1 MAIKAFKKIDS
12 EDRVVNTIQDN
23 VDAVFKQLLPQPIL
37 NGVVVKNVALLT
49 GQNNLVNTGLAG
61 KLTGWIVI
69 RNRANSVVWDAQDTN
84 PDPTKTLVLLCSANT
99 TVDLLVF

>member
-1 MAIKAFKKIDS
+1 MSINAFKKIDTS
-12 EDRVVNTIQDN
+12 DRVVSTIQNN
-23 VDAVFKQLLPQPIL
+23 VDAVFRQILAQQIL
-37 NGVVVKNVALLT
+37 NGNIIKDVPLIT

-84 PDPTKTLVLLCSANT
+84 LDPTKTLVLLCSANT